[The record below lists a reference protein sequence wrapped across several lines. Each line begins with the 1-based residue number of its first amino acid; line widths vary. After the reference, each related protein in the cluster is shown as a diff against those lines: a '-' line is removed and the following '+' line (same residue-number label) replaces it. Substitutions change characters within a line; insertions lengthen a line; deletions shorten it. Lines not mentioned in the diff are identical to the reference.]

1 MKIFIFVIALII
13 MPGWANAENTTA
25 HMTASQERRADDIGY
40 QLRCLV
46 CQNENIADSSAS
58 LAIQLRQI
66 IREKIAA
73 GESNAQIK
81 KYMVQR
87 YGIFILLKP
96 PFSPITLLL
105 YASPFLALLIGC
117 GFFYVSRRQIV
128 NPPLPLT
135 ESDKARINE
144 LLK

>member
-1 MKIFIFVIALII
+1 MKIFIFMIALII
-13 MPGWANAENTTA
+13 MPGWANAENTNA
-25 HMTASQERRADDIGY
+25 HMTASQERRANDIGY

-66 IREKIAA
+66 IREKVAA

-117 GFFYVSRRQIV
+117 GFFYVSRRQIL